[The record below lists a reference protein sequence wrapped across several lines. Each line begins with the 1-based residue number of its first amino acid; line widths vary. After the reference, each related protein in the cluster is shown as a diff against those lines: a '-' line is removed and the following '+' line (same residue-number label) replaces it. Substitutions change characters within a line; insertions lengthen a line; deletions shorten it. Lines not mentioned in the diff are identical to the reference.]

1 MQRCHVR
8 LSTFQRH
15 QAPRCV
21 GYIKPARAFPRSWFS
36 VWSVKLTCSVADDA
50 VLTALGSPDEFTGE
64 QREKFC
70 EGLRQ
75 VLMDLRVRKI
85 RDFDIIASE
94 IVAHRSKFLGDKS
107 KVLALEGTTI

>member
-1 MQRCHVR
+1 
-8 LSTFQRH
+8 
-15 QAPRCV
+15 V
-21 GYIKPARAFPRSWFS
+21 GYIKLARAFPRSWFS

>member
-1 MQRCHVR
+1 
-8 LSTFQRH
+8 
-15 QAPRCV
+15 V
-21 GYIKPARAFPRSWFS
+21 GYLKPARALLRSKFS
-36 VWSVKLTCSVADDA
+36 IRSVRLTRSFTDDA

>member
-1 MQRCHVR
+1 MRPATFSISETSSSPVR
-8 LSTFQRH
+8 GLYKSQH
-15 QAPRCV
+15 
-21 GYIKPARAFPRSWFS
+21 
-36 VWSVKLTCSVADDA
+36 DA

-94 IVAHRSKFLGDKS
+94 IVAHRSKFLGDTS

>member
-1 MQRCHVR
+1 MMTRATFSISEISSSPVRGLFEASTSFVPFLFSSIWSVR
-8 LSTFQRH
+8 LTSGF
-15 QAPRCV
+15 
-21 GYIKPARAFPRSWFS
+21 
-36 VWSVKLTCSVADDA
+36 ADDA

-64 QREKFC
+64 QRAKFC

-75 VLMDLRVRKI
+75 VLTDLRVRKI